1 MEIIIS
7 SFSCTFNPCPLG
19 SDWQPR
25 HQLLSMG
32 LLVLMMWTPVLQQ
45 MNWDNTHQFTMCVIY
60 PANWI
65 SKIHS
70 ELNNTWHWVEM
81 TGNRLSTIAGAS
93 VSIPGLCPPSLLLQR
108 QARPPSAF
116 SELTKG
122 GIHMGKVTAELL
134 AFMGQP
140 RADSSSQARAW
151 QTQPHTVHQ
160 LQRNCDC
167 VQFQGLSSSYLKK

>member
-32 LLVLMMWTPVLQQ
+32 LLVLVMWTPVLQQ
-45 MNWDNTHQFTMCVIY
+45 MNWDNTHQFTMCVVY

-70 ELNNTWHWVEM
+70 ELNNTWHWVEWQEI
-81 TGNRLSTIAGAS
+81 GS
-93 VSIPGLCPPSLLLQR
+93 VQLLGHLCPS
-108 QARPPSAF
+108 QAFVHPVCCFNAKPDLPPHSQSWLRGA
-116 SELTKG
+116 L
-122 GIHMGKVTAELL
+122 HMGEVTAELL
-134 AFMGQP
+134 AFVGQP
-140 RADSSSQARAW
+140 QADSSSQARAW

-160 LQRNCDC
+160 WQQNCDC
-167 VQFQGLSSSYLKK
+167 AEFQGLSSSYLKK